1 MNVKWGFIGA
11 GFVATKAVAPAVHRA
26 SNATLVA
33 VASQDRK
40 RAEALAPQKIYERY
54 EDLLAD
60 PEIDAVYIN
69 LANHQHFQWTIA
81 ALEAGKDVLCEKP
94 LALNFAQAQSM
105 AAAAVKNNRVLVEA
119 VWTYWHPR
127 FMRIM
132 ELITSGAIGEL
143 KEINSSFCFS
153 AQFDNNYRLVKEM
166 GGGSLLDVGV
176 YQAHLWSALNHG
188 EPEFIIDSVTQ
199 NIGLTGVDLTTKID
213 GQLANGVKISALTSF
228 EKPESQELLISGELA
243 TIECPGGDAFTSW
256 NKPSLLRIGENIQ
269 EFAAVDPYGLMIEN
283 FSNFI
288 SDAPAQIPPIAQSL
302 YVAKLLDQIRD
313 FNK

>member
-26 SNATLVA
+26 SNATLAA

-40 RAEALAPQKIYERY
+40 RAQALAPQKIYERY

-60 PEIDAVYIN
+60 PHIDAVYIN
-69 LANHQHFQWTIA
+69 LANHQHCQWTVA
-81 ALEAGKDVLCEKP
+81 ALSAGKHVLCEKP
-94 LALNFAQAQSM
+94 LALNYSQSKMM
-105 AAAAVKNNRVLVEA
+105 ADAATQYNRVIVEA
-119 VWTYWHPR
+119 LWNQWHPR
-127 FMRIM
+127 FVRIV
-132 ELITSGAIGEL
+132 ELVKGGDIGAL
-143 KEINSSFCFS
+143 KAIDSSFCFP
-153 AQFDNNYRLVKEM
+153 AQIDKNYRLEPTM

-176 YQAHLWSALNHG
+176 YQTHLWSALNHG

-213 GQLANGVKISALTSF
+213 GQLANGVKIRALTSF

-243 TIECPGGDAFTSW
+243 TIECLGGDAFTSW
-256 NKPSLLRIGENIQ
+256 KKPSLLRIGENIE
-269 EFAAVDPYGLMIEN
+269 EFAPVDPYGFMIEN

-288 SDAPAQIPPIAQSL
+288 SDEPAQIPTIEQSL